1 MPSTDHCIDYLR
13 QVVMC
18 HGDLTPIT
26 FEWISEI
33 NGYIA
38 HHSTEHRCRDFNVI
52 YGWAEGRNTSGFTV
66 KGNHKNVDLKTPEMF
81 D

>member
-1 MPSTDHCIDYLR
+1 
-13 QVVMC
+13 MC

-26 FEWISEI
+26 FEWIDEI

-38 HHSTEHRCRDFNVI
+38 HHSTEHMCRNFDAIQRWASGRDTTGLRAGGAHVNVEFEHQE
-52 YGWAEGRNTSGFTV
+52 A
-66 KGNHKNVDLKTPEMF
+66 F